1 MTFKDNEL
9 WRALHVTTVYD
20 AAPGVRGYYYS
31 RTTIEIMINKPNE
44 SRSALRV
51 AMLHDALI
59 TSASTKVASILR
71 VP

>member
-9 WRALHVTTVYD
+9 WRALRVTTAYD
-20 AAPGVRGYYYS
+20 AAPGVRGYYS

-51 AMLHDALI
+51 AMLHDAPI